1 LHSNIF
7 AASTS
12 LSVSLFT
19 RAKTSARRSSLVLIA
34 VLFNRTS
41 SGGRSVGDISN
52 GGWRGHYQRGST
64 VSWRVVSC
72 RKCFDASVDFYLVE
86 RLTKQRH
93 FAVERSTKRKRFFFE
108 SLNRRAELFLSLN
121 VQTKNLLGC

>member
-64 VSWRVVSC
+64 RTGHERNTTRMEHGGTRTEPAVVAFKRGESQ
-72 RKCFDASVDFYLVE
+72 KCCAILRHGSSVI
-86 RLTKQRH
+86 
-93 FAVERSTKRKRFFFE
+93 
-108 SLNRRAELFLSLN
+108 
-121 VQTKNLLGC
+121 